1 MKTFG
6 KIAALAISLIFIIG
20 VMVLPVNAAGN
31 PEITVS
37 DASGNIGDEVTVI
50 ISFTSNPGIAG
61 FNADIT
67 YDKNNLE
74 LTDVSG
80 NSGFGG
86 SFMGNVIKSKF
97 VWYNASNITS
107 TGTFTTLKFKIKDT
121 AKPNTYEIGLSYS
134 QGDMS
139 NADGDDVTATIHAG
153 KITVTCN
160 HTYGSWEKNTA
171 ENHKHT
177 CKVCGNVETAAHTWD
192 SGKVTEAPTH
202 TKEGTKTYTCTVCG
216 ETKTEKVEKLKEHS
230 YGEWTKHDDK
240 QHKHSCVCGDT
251 QYAAHTWD
259 SGKVTKAATCKDAGE
274 KLYTCTA
281 CGETKTEAIAK
292 TNNHTYGSW
301 EKNTA
306 ENHKHIC
313 KVCGNVET
321 AAHTWDA
328 GKVTKAAT
336 CKDTGEKL
344 YTCTA
349 CGETKTEAIAKTNNH
364 TYGSWEKNTAENH
377 KHTCKVCG
385 NVETAAH
392 TWDSGKVTVKP
403 TSTTKGQTVYTCTL
417 CGETKTVETD
427 YSHSHSYGI
436 KWHYD
441 NNMHW
446 HECTGCGSK
455 QTPRAHTFGEAK
467 IITPATHTST
477 GKAEYKCTVCGAT
490 VEKEI
495 AKITEHNFGEWS
507 AFDGEKHVRSC
518 ECGEKEYA
526 SHTAGEWET
535 VKEATYTS
543 TGEKVRKCTVCGTV
557 VSREEIPAKVKDTTK
572 PVDTT
577 TTNKTETT
585 TTTSSTSAKQTET
598 TKSTE
603 SKGCKSFVGVGAS
616 FTCVLAIGTALVLG
630 KKKDD

>member
-20 VMVLPVNAAGN
+20 IMVLSVNAAGN

-50 ISFTSNPGIAG
+50 ISLTSNPGIAG

-74 LTDVSG
+74 LTDMSG

-86 SFMGNVIKSKF
+86 SFMGNVSKSKF

-259 SGKVTKAATCKDAGE
+259 SGKVTEVPTHTKEGTKT
-274 KLYTCTA
+274 YTCTV
-281 CGETKTEAIAK
+281 CGETKTE
-292 TNNHTYGSW
+292 
-301 EKNTA
+301 
-306 ENHKHIC
+306 
-313 KVCGNVET
+313 KV
-321 AAHTWDA
+321 
-328 GKVTKAAT
+328 
-336 CKDTGEKL
+336 EKL
-344 YTCTA
+344 
-349 CGETKTEAIAKTNNH
+349 K
-364 TYGSWEKNTAENH
+364 
-377 KHTCKVCG
+377 
-385 NVETAAH
+385 
-392 TWDSGKVTVKP
+392 D
-403 TSTTKGQTVYTCTL
+403 
-417 CGETKTVETD
+417 
-427 YSHSHSYGI
+427 HSYGEWTKHDDKQHI
-436 KWHYD
+436 IITFVLCYELITMITEKNNLHDMDTWMFFKWFFKAAVAIYLVTNTFDIVLAVFDIGQNVVAGAAGFIHGTTNIDIQATLDAMRTGMEAMSIGELLGLSIETLVISLCLKIMSILITVILYGRMIEIYCTVSVAPIPIATMSNREWGSIGTNYLKSLFALAFQGFLIMICVGIYAVLI
-441 NNMHW
+441 NNMIIAANIHSALFSVAAYTVIL
-446 HECTGCGSK
+446 CFSLFKTGSLAK
-455 QTPRAHTFGEAK
+455 SIFHAH
-467 IITPATHTST
+467 
-477 GKAEYKCTVCGAT
+477 
-490 VEKEI
+490 
-495 AKITEHNFGEWS
+495 
-507 AFDGEKHVRSC
+507 
-518 ECGEKEYA
+518 
-526 SHTAGEWET
+526 
-535 VKEATYTS
+535 
-543 TGEKVRKCTVCGTV
+543 
-557 VSREEIPAKVKDTTK
+557 
-572 PVDTT
+572 
-577 TTNKTETT
+577 
-585 TTTSSTSAKQTET
+585 
-598 TKSTE
+598 
-603 SKGCKSFVGVGAS
+603 
-616 FTCVLAIGTALVLG
+616 
-630 KKKDD
+630 